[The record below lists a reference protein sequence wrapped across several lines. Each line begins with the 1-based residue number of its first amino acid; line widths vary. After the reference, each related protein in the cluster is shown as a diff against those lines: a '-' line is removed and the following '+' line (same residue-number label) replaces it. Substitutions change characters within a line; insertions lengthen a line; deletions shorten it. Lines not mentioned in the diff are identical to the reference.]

1 MLFSALNP
9 SKSFIFI
16 CQRKLSQY
24 QANEAKKLR
33 LMIVGLGN
41 HILPDTRHSVGMF
54 LVDCLGKQ
62 LAVSWQFDRKS
73 MGHIAATQ
81 INGQQFILLK
91 PTVAMNLNGNSILK
105 TATKFSV
112 NPRNIVLAHDDL
124 DRPLGKFSIKYGGS
138 AGGHNGVKSAIAS
151 LKCDLMKRARIGIGR
166 PDDKDD
172 VTQYVLSKF
181 NSSEIAI
188 VRDTIERCCEVLI
201 NETLIDHTTSVMD
214 QKNTLHR

>member
-1 MLFSALNP
+1 MFFNMAELRVLFSALNP

-16 CQRKLSQY
+16 SQRKLSQY
-24 QANEAKKLR
+24 QANDAKKLR
-33 LMIVGLGN
+33 TMIVGLGN

-62 LAVSWQFDRKS
+62 LAASWQFDRKS
-73 MGHIAATQ
+73 MGHIATTK
-81 INGQQFILLK
+81 INGQQLILLK

-112 NPRNIVLAHDDL
+112 NPRNIVLTHDDL

-151 LKCDLMKRARIGIGR
+151 LKCDLMKRAKIGIGR

-172 VTQYVLSKF
+172 VTQYVLTKF
-181 NSSEIAI
+181 DSSEIAI
-188 VRDTIERCCEVLI
+188 VRDTVERCCKVLI
-201 NETLIDHTTSVMD
+201 NEILTNET
-214 QKNTLHR
+214 K